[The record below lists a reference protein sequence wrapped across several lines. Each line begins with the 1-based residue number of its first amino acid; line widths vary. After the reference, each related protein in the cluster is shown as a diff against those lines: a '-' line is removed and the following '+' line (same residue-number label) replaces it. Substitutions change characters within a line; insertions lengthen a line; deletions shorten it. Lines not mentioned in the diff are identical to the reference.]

1 MSKRIKIVVTA
12 ETAQAA
18 AALQQFVQNAGRGLK
33 QMPAVAAAA
42 GKGFEELAGKAYYV
56 RSAIDGIRFAAADGG
71 TRAAFYAVDEAMR
84 AVLASGVKL
93 TSILP
98 VIGTISLAATAGYLI
113 WKDYG
118 GSMETTAEKAKRL
131 GDELKKIPDLLA
143 NIETAQKGGNLTAA
157 QADSFRDILSGRT
170 PIYRKSGSSGPG
182 GAYDITTDAGQYGT
196 SGRMRGRW
204 IQNPPA
210 DVNNPNDLKQAM
222 AMIQSKTSDDNATG
236 QIKSQNEIAD
246 LLKRNNEEALQGIAK
261 ERQEAADK
269 YAEDKQKLLDLAVTA
284 KLSKTQLN
292 ADLAT
297 LDADYA
303 AKKKNLDDKEA
314 AEKQRVNAEVQKSY
328 DEMLAEQSS
337 LEQSIAEQ
345 QKKETEEL
353 DKQLQ
358 LKQEIARAQ
367 IQANLDAIKS
377 NPFLTELQKAQE
389 EVPVLQQ
396 LIQLNAQRIA
406 QLQQIS
412 ADPKTDAT
420 GQLVAQK
427 QMTELMVQQSQLQ
440 NEMTAAQGAGSFSFQ
455 FTQALIQLRNM
466 NNLAKELAA
475 TFAGVVN
482 TSIRSIGS
490 NLTNV
495 IMGTETWRRALYNVY
510 NTIVSDILNSF
521 IEMAV
526 RWALTEGMMTMA
538 TRLGTALRTMLHLTA
553 NTTAT
558 ASTAAAATTQVG
570 AHAAVAGAGAASS
583 QASIPY
589 VGPIL
594 AIAAMMA
601 VFAAVMELAHGFQV
615 GGYTGDGA
623 PGAVAGIV
631 HRGEFVFNADAVQRI
646 GVGNL
651 AAMHAGASYGGAAS
665 SAGGGASPVN
675 KNNVSVYS
683 FTDPRQM
690 ADHLERNDDHEKWV
704 VDVMGR
710 NIHRF
715 R

>member
-1 MSKRIKIVVTA
+1 
-12 ETAQAA
+12 
-18 AALQQFVQNAGRGLK
+18 
-33 QMPAVAAAA
+33 MPAVAAAA

-56 RSAIDGIRFAAADGG
+56 RSAIDGIRFAAGMRQ
-71 TRAAFYAVDEAMR
+71 RAAFYAVDEAMR

-170 PIYRKSGSSGPG
+170 PIYRKSGSSGSG

-222 AMIQSKTSDDNATG
+222 AMIQSKRLCDDNATG

-389 EVPVLQQ
+389 EVPVLAAVDS
-396 LIQLNAQRIA
+396 AQRA
-406 QLQQIS
+406 AYCAAP
-412 ADPKTDAT
+412 ADFRGSEDGRHRPACRAKADD
-420 GQLVAQK
+420 
-427 QMTELMVQQSQLQ
+427 
-440 NEMTAAQGAGSFSFQ
+440 GADG
-455 FTQALIQLRNM
+455 
-466 NNLAKELAA
+466 
-475 TFAGVVN
+475 
-482 TSIRSIGS
+482 
-490 NLTNV
+490 
-495 IMGTETWRRALYNVY
+495 
-510 NTIVSDILNSF
+510 
-521 IEMAV
+521 
-526 RWALTEGMMTMA
+526 
-538 TRLGTALRTMLHLTA
+538 
-553 NTTAT
+553 
-558 ASTAAAATTQVG
+558 
-570 AHAAVAGAGAASS
+570 AAVAVAKRNDGC
-583 QASIPY
+583 P
-589 VGPIL
+589 
-594 AIAAMMA
+594 
-601 VFAAVMELAHGFQV
+601 
-615 GGYTGDGA
+615 GGRKFFVPVYTGVDPAPEHEQSGERTGSDICRRGQYIHSQHWLQSHQRHHGHGDVA
-623 PGAVAGIV
+623 PGAL
-631 HRGEFVFNADAVQRI
+631 QR
-646 GVGNL
+646 L
-651 AAMHAGASYGGAAS
+651 
-665 SAGGGASPVN
+665 
-675 KNNVSVYS
+675 
-683 FTDPRQM
+683 
-690 ADHLERNDDHEKWV
+690 
-704 VDVMGR
+704 
-710 NIHRF
+710 
-715 R
+715 